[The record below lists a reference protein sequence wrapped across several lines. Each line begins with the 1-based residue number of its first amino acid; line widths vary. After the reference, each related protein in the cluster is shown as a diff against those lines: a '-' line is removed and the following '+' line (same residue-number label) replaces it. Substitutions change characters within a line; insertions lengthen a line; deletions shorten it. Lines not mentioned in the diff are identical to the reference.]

1 MPGVTRSKACQ
12 CCKRRKIKCDEK
24 WPTCS
29 PCKRTKLECPG
40 PSTVVKFVH
49 DAQAHSTSDSDQD
62 SCSSE
67 ITAVGSNSVS
77 LHMRKI
83 VHRQG
88 GSYSS
93 FRIRSTAPRI
103 STRPKL
109 TTLSDRIAARL
120 VSHLDRSQ
128 EYGITLRLG
137 YLPFLPQ
144 RIPHSACLRDC
155 VALFCAAWSN
165 YRGRWQAGRVVTMSN
180 YSKALRT
187 LRNTLRGDQALSVET
202 LAAMTLLER
211 TEALFDWGQE
221 RCSAIHAHGIGHL
234 ITKKGY
240 VDMND
245 ELDVELAKENR
256 GLLLGYW
263 ATECGKSFTG
273 DARIIDVPE
282 ANIDGGEFWGTDELK
297 PYLESALAI
306 TGGSYGSWTQW
317 LQDAEGIQQDP
328 FSSEMLDL
336 AKCLRPQLSHA
347 AAETKQCLESLM
359 ESTLD
364 LGTLTKEDDPDSAS
378 GKSYGF
384 KTAALAQLFN
394 GLLMLRLVSLR
405 ISYDLSVIYG
415 SPDTD
420 LYSEYQEVCGNAWM
434 CISYLRKLDV
444 SVSAA
449 FLGPYSACIEAS
461 SEKEMDSLQSIIKT
475 MDSYLDRDLVGTGE
489 PAHTALES
497 ESIYAFQSLG
507 IE

>member
-1 MPGVTRSKACQ
+1 M
-12 CCKRRKIKCDEK
+12 
-24 WPTCS
+24 
-29 PCKRTKLECPG
+29 
-40 PSTVVKFVH
+40 
-49 DAQAHSTSDSDQD
+49 
-62 SCSSE
+62 
-67 ITAVGSNSVS
+67 
-77 LHMRKI
+77 
-83 VHRQG
+83 
-88 GSYSS
+88 
-93 FRIRSTAPRI
+93 
-103 STRPKL
+103 
-109 TTLSDRIAARL
+109 
-120 VSHLDRSQ
+120 
-128 EYGITLRLG
+128 
-137 YLPFLPQ
+137 
-144 RIPHSACLRDC
+144 
-155 VALFCAAWSN
+155 
-165 YRGRWQAGRVVTMSN
+165 
-180 YSKALRT
+180 
-187 LRNTLRGDQALSVET
+187 
-202 LAAMTLLER
+202 
-211 TEALFDWGQE
+211 
-221 RCSAIHAHGIGHL
+221 
-234 ITKKGY
+234 
-240 VDMND
+240 
-245 ELDVELAKENR
+245 
-256 GLLLGYW
+256 GYW

-273 DARIIDVPE
+273 DARIIDAPE

-336 AKCLRPQLSHA
+336 ATCLRSQLSHA

-364 LGTLTKEDDPDSAS
+364 LGTLTKEDDPDTAS

-449 FLGPYSACIEAS
+449 FLGLYSACIEAS

-475 MDSYLDRDLVGTGE
+475 MDSYLDRDIVGTGE